1 MALSKPRIAP
11 LNVPFVRRR
20 QTAVVF
26 IWLASLPVTLFV
38 FFLACTSPFMWP
50 FIVAYL
56 LFVLFDIAPENG
68 GRRVEFMRRL
78 SFWKWYAE
86 YFPIKLI
93 KQADLDPTKNYVF
106 GYHPH
111 GVISV
116 GAWTNFAT
124 EANNCSG
131 LFPGI
136 KFHLLT
142 LASNFNIP
150 LYRDYIMAQG
160 CASVS
165 RQSCENILKAG
176 PGSSIVIVVGGAGE
190 SLNAHPGHYNLILKK
205 RLGFIKLAIRN
216 GASLC
221 PIFSFGEN
229 DLWEQVPNDEGTSVW
244 KLQKHMKKLLGF
256 TLPLFHGRGIF
267 IYDIGVMPHRRP
279 LVTIVGKPIEVK
291 QNDNPT
297 EEEILS
303 IQKRYIEE
311 LYNIWNQ
318 YRDIH
323 AKNRKSDLEIIE

>member
-1 MALSKPRIAP
+1 MERSKPRVRVAP
-11 LNVPFVRRR
+11 MNVPFERRR
-20 QTAVVF
+20 QTAAVF
-26 IWLASLPVTLFV
+26 IWLASLPFTLFV
-38 FFLACTSPFMWP
+38 TRKWWTSRR
-50 FIVAYL
+50 IYAKTTL
-56 LFVLFDIAPENG
+56 LE
-68 GRRVEFMRRL
+68 M
-78 SFWKWYAE
+78 
-86 YFPIKLI
+86 
-93 KQADLDPTKNYVF
+93 QADLDPTKNYVF

-124 EANNCSG
+124 EANNCSK

-165 RQSCENILKAG
+165 RQSCENILKGG
-176 PGSSIVIVVGGAGE
+176 PGSSIIIVVGGAGE
-190 SLNAHPGHYNLILKK
+190 SLNAHPGHYDLTLKK

-229 DLWEQVPNDEGTSVW
+229 DIWEQVPNDQGTPVW
-244 KLQKHMKKLLGF
+244 KLQKHMQKMLGF
-256 TLPLFHGRGIF
+256 TLPLFHGRGVF
-267 IYDIGVMPHRRP
+267 NYDIGMMPHRRP
-279 LVTIVGKPIEVK
+279 IVTIVGKPIPVE

-303 IQKRYIEE
+303 YQKKYIEE
-311 LYNIWNQ
+311 LYDIWNKYCDVHVSQ
-318 YRDIH
+318 ILPDP
-323 AKNRKSDLEIIE
+323 EINPEEYTSILP